1 MSPTK
6 PTEKIEETK
15 QDKAPPPAAAPA
27 AAKKPAPAP
36 AAAKKPAPAAK
47 AQGSTVLALA
57 KAMIMKSVNQKPIA
71 STTSTMAFVSTGSII
86 VDWLIGGS
94 PAKDGKGPV
103 CPGFPRRKITEVYGA
118 ESSGKT
124 TLCLSAMADV
134 QRRGGTVMF
143 LDFEHALHRGYAETL
158 GVSFAEDKMLNYQP
172 DTLEEGFKMMLI
184 GIMTG
189 VDLIVVD
196 SVAAMVPAAEL
207 EKDPGDTAKVGGVA
221 KPMAE
226 NLPKFA
232 LWLMK
237 YPMDKTTKK
246 PLPDKPGTAL
256 VFINQTRANIS
267 TGGGG
272 GGQPQDNTSGGKAL
286 KFFSYVRLQLQR
298 VGSEYIEKKD
308 PMSGKMR
315 RFPYGNQTKVKCV
328 KSKCDA
334 KQGHEVEIFIRYG
347 YGIDNYYSAIQTGQ
361 AQNIIKK
368 DGSWLTYGGER
379 YQGRDKFRQALMD
392 NRKLFDQLV
401 KQVNDAVLSTA
412 EQAVADEELSEED
425 QLLAE
430 AARELGLDDDEADLG
445 GPVAETVISEGESG

>member
-6 PTEKIEETK
+6 TEKTEDTK
-15 QDKAPPPAAAPA
+15 QDKAPPPAPAAKKPAPAA
-27 AAKKPAPAP
+27 AAKKPAPATK
-36 AAAKKPAPAAK
+36 AAGANI
-47 AQGSTVLALA
+47 LALT

-71 STTSTMAFVSTGSII
+71 GTVSTMAHVSTGSII

-189 VDLIVVD
+189 IDLIVVD

-237 YPMDKTTKK
+237 YPMDKVTKK
-246 PLPDKPGTAL
+246 PLTDKQGTAL

-308 PMSGKMR
+308 PMSGKTR

-347 YGIDNYYSAIQTGQ
+347 YGIDNYYSVIQTGQ
-361 AQNIIKK
+361 AQGIIKK

-379 YQGRDKFRQALMD
+379 YQGRDKFRQVLLD
-392 NRKLFDQLV
+392 NPRLFEALV
-401 KQVNDAVLSTA
+401 KQVNESVLSTA

-430 AARELGLDDDEADLG
+430 AARELGIDDDDAELG
-445 GPVAETVISEGESG
+445 GAPVVETVVEGEQG